1 MHYMATTGAEVE
13 LERMYLR
20 YDWRNALHVTV
31 GRMYSPIGFWN
42 VNYNFGLVL
51 QPNISRPRILNPTH
65 DGGFILTRE
74 TGVQIG
80 GDNIGKAGFFYR
92 LLVANGIGK
101 NGGLLG
107 TPYLL
112 GPKVSLTGQ
121 LGLEPV
127 EGLRFS
133 VSAVTNSLPDG
144 SLTQFEAP
152 VPEALTSRM
161 VSASVSHMAIDKKL
175 EFIGEYYVNTHD
187 YVTLPDQT
195 LNGAILYLGY
205 KATTKVVPYFFAEL
219 LSFPAGDPYYPT
231 VNPYTNQPY
240 VGANEYNLGL
250 RYRVNANLV
259 LKGEAAL
266 LDQEQFG
273 TSYGFKTQVAFGF

>member
-1 MHYMATTGAEVE
+1 
-13 LERMYLR
+13 
-20 YDWRNALHVTV
+20 
-31 GRMYSPIGFWN
+31 MYSPIGFWN

-74 TGVQIG
+74 TGLQLS

-92 LLVANGIGK
+92 FLVANGIGK

-107 TPYLL
+107 TSYLL
-112 GPKVSLTGQ
+112 GPNVSFTGQ
-121 LGLEPV
+121 IGVEPV

-133 VSAVTNSLPDG
+133 VSAVNNALPGG
-144 SLTQFEAP
+144 SLTQFDTN
-152 VPEALTSRM
+152 VPEAMTSRLFA
-161 VSASVSHMAIDKKL
+161 ASISHMSIDKKL
-175 EFIGEYYVNTHD
+175 EFIGEYFSNAHD
-187 YVTLPDQT
+187 YQT
-195 LNGAILYLGY
+195 LSDKTLTGAILYLGY
-205 KATTKVVPYFFAEL
+205 KASTKVIPYFFAEL
-219 LSFPAGDPYYPT
+219 LSFPTGDPYYPAI
-231 VNPYTNQPY
+231 NPYTNQIY
-240 VGANEYNLGL
+240 VGANEYNVGM

-259 LKGEAAL
+259 LKGEVAL